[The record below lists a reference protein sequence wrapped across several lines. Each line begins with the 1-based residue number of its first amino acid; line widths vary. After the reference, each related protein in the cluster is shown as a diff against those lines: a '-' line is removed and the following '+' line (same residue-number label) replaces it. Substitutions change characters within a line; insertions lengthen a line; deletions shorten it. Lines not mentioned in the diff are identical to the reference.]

1 MEELSFIQSTI
12 LPIRKKTVCNV
23 PGLYLYTGYQS
34 IFLSV
39 QDERKKIFYVCSYTI
54 F

>member
-1 MEELSFIQSTI
+1 MEELSFIQSTN
-12 LPIRKKTVCNV
+12 LSIRKKIVCHV

-39 QDERKKIFYVCSYTI
+39 QDERKKISYECSYTI